1 MKATSENLKNKKTV
15 EADILTMVAADEYPI
30 TSMIPTI
37 SAPGSME
44 FTVYS
49 DDDGV
54 PQMDATAETQPVTD
68 IENQMENI
76 NPINIKGQ
84 WFRRSWGVSKLAL
97 KGHTFA
103 GVKDPVAHSKMMAI
117 KKLKREVE
125 CAILSD
131 YPAEIQDGTKGY
143 RTAGLGH
150 WISPDCEDVK
160 NPQERTPAAQICDT
174 DDFNEDKLTDILD
187 SMWES
192 VGADSDIIAVCGVS
206 ARGKFRDMA
215 RTDYATTS
223 AQHRVRVAQ
232 GADMTIT
239 NSVMFYRGDYNKVEL
254 HTSKWIAREG
264 KKGITDKSRN
274 RIYMF
279 QLKHLAKC
287 YYQGIENMEFVNDP
301 TGRSGVVDTILALV
315 CKSPKAMAKVHHDA

>member
-49 DDDGV
+49 DDDGL
-54 PQMDATAETQPVTD
+54 PNMEATAESQPVTD

-76 NPINIKGQ
+76 NPIGVKGQ

-131 YPAEIQDGTKGY
+131 YPAEVQNGTKGY

-150 WISPDCEDVK
+150 WISADCEDVSSK
-160 NPQERTPAAQICDT
+160 NERTPSRQICGT

-192 VGADSDIIAVCGVS
+192 VGTDSNIIAVCGVT

-215 RTDYATTS
+215 RTDYTASET
-223 AQHRVRVAQ
+223 QHRIRVAQ
-232 GADMTIT
+232 STDMTIT

-264 KKGITDKSRN
+264 KTPLGAKSRN

-279 QLKHLAKC
+279 QLQHLAKC

-315 CKSPKAMAKVHHDA
+315 CKSPKAMAKVYKDS